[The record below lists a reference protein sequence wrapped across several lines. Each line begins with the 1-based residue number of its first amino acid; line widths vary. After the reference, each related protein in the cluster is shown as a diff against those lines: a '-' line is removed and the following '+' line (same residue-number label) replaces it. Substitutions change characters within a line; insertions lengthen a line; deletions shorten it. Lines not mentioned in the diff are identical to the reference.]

1 MRPTDS
7 LFADLVVNQASTPMT
22 ILDVLTA
29 IQDSPLAH
37 AISKTDHMV
46 GAGLQ
51 IIHVLGLI
59 FFLASLVLLSL
70 RAVGWALQDQPVE
83 QVAKDTSRLLWI
95 GLALTA
101 FSGTAMFIATPKLY
115 YFNWAF
121 GFKMALLLVAVIVQ
135 ATLFRRVAHST
146 APTPLFVRTS
156 VGLSIACWFSVA
168 MAGRMIGFV

>member
-1 MRPTDS
+1 
-7 LFADLVVNQASTPMT
+7 MT
-22 ILDVLTA
+22 VLEVLTA
-29 IQDSPLAH
+29 IQDSAVAH

-51 IIHVLGLI
+51 IIHVLGMI

-70 RAVGWALQDQPVE
+70 RAMGWALADQPVSH
-83 QVAKDTSRLLWI
+83 VARDTSRLMWT

-101 FSGTAMFIATPKLY
+101 LSGTLMFVATPKLY

-121 GFKMALLLVAVIVQ
+121 ALKMALVLVAILVQ
-135 ATLFRRVAHST
+135 ASLFRKVATST
-146 APTPLFVRTS
+146 APSLRFARVS
-156 VGLSIACWFSVA
+156 VALCVASWFSVA

>member
-1 MRPTDS
+1 MR
-7 LFADLVVNQASTPMT
+7 
-22 ILDVLTA
+22 IIEVLSA
-29 IQDSPLAH
+29 IQDSSLAH

-59 FFLASLVLLSL
+59 FFLASLVLISL
-70 RAVGWALQDQPVE
+70 RAIGWALGDQPIAN
-83 QVAKDTSRLLWI
+83 VARDASRLLWV

-101 FSGTAMFIATPKLY
+101 LSGTLMFIATPKLY

-121 GFKMALLLVAVIVQ
+121 GLKMGLLVLAVLVQ
-135 ATLFRRVAHST
+135 ATLFHRIARDP
-146 APTPLFVRTS
+146 APTLQFARLS
-156 VGLSIACWFSVA
+156 VTLTVTCWFSVA